1 MKGQRPPKKGNGRRG
16 TLSWLGLGGVMNLVN
31 SSQGYQRDQVV
42 RSHLLPS
49 LHLIPFPPNC
59 DFPTY
64 FFPPYLKYSSPFTYS
79 FPSSLFISLSYS
91 FPSFLFPFHLSEF
104 YPSFLFLSTVVF
116 LSILLILFHLIPIQL
131 SPFHL
136 IPFRRIPFQLTYSF
150 PSYSFPSY
158 SLPYFS
164 FPSY

>member
-104 YPSFLFLSTVVF
+104 YPSFYSFLLSFSFPSYVFFSILFLSNLVLSISFLSVVF
-116 LSILLILFHLIPIQL
+116 LSIF
-131 SPFHL
+131 L
-136 IPFRRIPFQLTYSF
+136 IPFPSF
-150 PSYSFPSY
+150 
-158 SLPYFS
+158 
-164 FPSY
+164 